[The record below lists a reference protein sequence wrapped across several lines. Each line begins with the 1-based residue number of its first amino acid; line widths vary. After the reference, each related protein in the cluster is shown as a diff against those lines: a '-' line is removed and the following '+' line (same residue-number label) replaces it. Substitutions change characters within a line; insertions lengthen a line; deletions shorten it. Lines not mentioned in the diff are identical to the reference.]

1 LELYQRFYGIK
12 KILEPVPR
20 ALSDLKK
27 KVGTRMKGHLVKVL
41 LLKYKNWTTL
51 IFKLI

>member
-1 LELYQRFYGIK
+1 LELDPRLYGIK

-27 KVGTRMKGHLVKVL
+27 KVGTGTEGPLLKVL
-41 LLKYKNWTTL
+41 LLKYKNWTTFIL
-51 IFKLI
+51 KLI